1 MIGTGMRKS
10 GTVLSLSAAGLISV
24 VGLLGLAPVAR
35 ADASDNQF
43 LAILKKDDINHSSA
57 SAAIAAGRKVCE
69 YLDTGMNLTNVEQDV
84 ENSSGLP
91 DYDTGFFVGAAI
103 KAYCPQFM
111 PAVPKQDVPQPAG
124 NPGAQPAPQ
133 A

>member
-1 MIGTGMRKS
+1 MTSTRMRKS
-10 GTVLSLSAAGLISV
+10 GAVLSLSAAGLISV
-24 VGLLGLAPVAR
+24 VGLLGPAPIAR

-43 LAILKKDDINHSSA
+43 LAMLKKDDINHESA
-57 SAAIAAGRKVCE
+57 SAAIAAGKKVCE

-103 KAYCPQFM
+103 KSYCPQFM
-111 PAVPKQDVPQPAG
+111 PPPSPPQPAG
-124 NPGAQPAPQ
+124 NPGDQPPPAPQ
-133 A
+133 T

>member
-1 MIGTGMRKS
+1 MTNARIRKF
-10 GTVLSLSAAGLISV
+10 GAALSLSAAGLMSAAA
-24 VGLLGLAPVAR
+24 LLGPAPIAR
-35 ADASDNQF
+35 ADSADNQF
-43 LAILKKDDINHSSA
+43 LAILKKDDINHTSSQ
-57 SAAIAAGRKVCE
+57 AAIAAGHKVCE

-111 PAVPKQDVPQPAG
+111 PDVSKNPPPQPAG
-124 NPGAQPAPQ
+124 EQNAPQ
-133 A
+133 T

>member
-1 MIGTGMRKS
+1 MIRNRIRMS
-10 GTVLSLSAAGLISV
+10 GAVLSLSAAGLMSV
-24 VGLLGLAPVAR
+24 AALLGPAPVAR
-35 ADASDNQF
+35 ADAADTQF
-43 LAILKKDDINHSSA
+43 LNMLKKDDINHTSSQ
-57 SAAIAAGRKVCE
+57 AAIAAGRKVCE

-111 PAVPKQDVPQPAG
+111 PAVPKQDQPQPAG
-124 NPGAQPAPQ
+124 NPSAPQ